1 MPLNSEFKS
10 LCNRWKEKA
19 SKYDASDTHS
29 LFDKYFS
36 LYVVF
41 NALYA
46 ETAAYLHRK
55 DIDEKRGGYKLQEGS
70 FPDKNAATQY
80 VLNLLKA
87 KSLMQSLEDNT
98 ETNLAIE
105 EIKKLLTPQNS
116 HHFWICLDPVFGEP
130 QENEDQKLL
139 QALSS
144 SNAHHRAEAILK
156 IIYQVRCNM
165 FHGRKSVEPIQKQLL
180 LPLIVLLE
188 KIIEKLY
195 QKLDSAE
202 YI

>member
-1 MPLNSEFKS
+1 
-10 LCNRWKEKA
+10 
-19 SKYDASDTHS
+19 
-29 LFDKYFS
+29 
-36 LYVVF
+36 
-41 NALYA
+41 
-46 ETAAYLHRK
+46 
-55 DIDEKRGGYKLQEGS
+55 
-70 FPDKNAATQY
+70 
-80 VLNLLKA
+80 
-87 KSLMQSLEDNT
+87 
-98 ETNLAIE
+98 
-105 EIKKLLTPQNS
+105 
-116 HHFWICLDPVFGEP
+116 
-130 QENEDQKLL
+130 L

>member
-1 MPLNSEFKS
+1 M
-10 LCNRWKEKA
+10 
-19 SKYDASDTHS
+19 
-29 LFDKYFS
+29 
-36 LYVVF
+36 
-41 NALYA
+41 YA